1 MKKVVSVCCLVAL
14 LCTLCPT
21 AVTAQEGRGG
31 IVSFLV
37 GCCLGIREGTEYNEG
52 KELHWRE
59 WAPLAVIIAS
69 VPIQM
74 GLSLVLP
81 GIAQII
87 GMVMSLGGGAFMI
100 WNGVTCATGTTAHE
114 FAEQYGTNWY

>member
-1 MKKVVSVCCLVAL
+1 MKKAVSICCLLAL

-21 AVTAQEGRGG
+21 AVPAQEEGRGG
-31 IVSFLV
+31 IPAFFV

-52 KELHWRE
+52 KDLHWRE
-59 WAPLAVIIAS
+59 WVPVAIGIGGMPVSILAQGIPLIGQLV
-69 VPIQM
+69 
-74 GLSLVLP
+74 SLA
-81 GIAQII
+81 I
-87 GMVMSLGGGAFMI
+87 GGAALGAMV

>member
-52 KELHWRE
+52 KDIHWRE
-59 WAPLAVIIAS
+59 WCHAI
-69 VPIQM
+69 PIVNIVF
-74 GLSLVLP
+74 G
-81 GIAQII
+81 
-87 GMVMSLGGGAFMI
+87 I
-100 WNGVTCATGTTAHE
+100 WNGIECAGGITAHE
-114 FAEQYGTNWY
+114 WAEKNGANWY

>member
-52 KELHWRE
+52 KDIHWRE
-59 WAPLAVIIAS
+59 WLPLAIGIGGMPVSMLVQGIPVVGQVI
-69 VPIQM
+69 
-74 GLSLVLP
+74 GLAI
-81 GIAQII
+81 GISTL
-87 GMVMSLGGGAFMI
+87 GVMV